1 MALPLVAIVGRPN
14 VGKSSLFNRI
24 LGQRRAIV
32 DPMAGLTRDRLYA
45 EADWRGR
52 NFTIVDTAGLVL
64 GKERDEV
71 PALRELRRRMEE
83 QTAVAI
89 EEADVILLVVDVR
102 EGVTPIDSDIAE
114 LLRRARTP
122 VVLAANKA
130 DGRDSEGLAAEF
142 YRLGLGEPHSV
153 SALHGTGSGEL
164 LDAVLA
170 VLPQAAPEPE
180 GDRVAARIA
189 ILGRPNVGKSSF
201 VNSVTR
207 GQRSLVTATPGTTRD
222 PVDTE
227 MVVEGKKVLLVDT
240 AGIRRPGLTR
250 GVEQYSLLRGLR
262 AMERSDVALVVMD
275 ARDGITAQDQHVA
288 GYVTEAGRGLVL
300 VVNKWDLLSPE
311 EKEEKEWRTRL
322 RRAFDFAPWAR
333 VSYVS
338 ALTGQR
344 VLQPIETALAVVAE
358 RGRRVATPELNRW
371 LRDLLARRDPPTR
384 KGKRLKVL
392 YVAQAE
398 ASTPTFVFFVNDPE
412 LVHFS
417 YRRFL
422 ETQLRSAFGF
432 EGTPIRMVFRRRGE
446 EE

>member
-14 VGKSSLFNRI
+14 VGKSALFNRI
-24 LGQRRAIV
+24 LGERRAIV

-122 VVLAANKA
+122 GVLA
-130 DGRDSEGLAAEF
+130 
-142 YRLGLGEPHSV
+142 
-153 SALHGTGSGEL
+153 
-164 LDAVLA
+164 
-170 VLPQAAPEPE
+170 
-180 GDRVAARIA
+180 
-189 ILGRPNVGKSSF
+189 
-201 VNSVTR
+201 
-207 GQRSLVTATPGTTRD
+207 
-222 PVDTE
+222 
-227 MVVEGKKVLLVDT
+227 DT

-311 EKEEKEWRTRL
+311 EKEEKEWRNRL

-333 VSYVS
+333 VVYV
-338 ALTGQR
+338 
-344 VLQPIETALAVVAE
+344 
-358 RGRRVATPELNRW
+358 
-371 LRDLLARRDPPTR
+371 
-384 KGKRLKVL
+384 
-392 YVAQAE
+392 
-398 ASTPTFVFFVNDPE
+398 
-412 LVHFS
+412 
-417 YRRFL
+417 
-422 ETQLRSAFGF
+422 
-432 EGTPIRMVFRRRGE
+432 
-446 EE
+446 